1 MFFLRTTLLA
11 LILATA
17 PLCASADDLEQFTV
31 AIERAELQYRVALR
45 TLESSGRDETAA
57 EVRLFREAWQDVIA
71 RLDKNPPGPFAGDE
85 TYAATMT
92 QIDARL
98 VGALIVIDIGSREA
112 ARSALAPIGETLA
125 KLRERTAP
133 AQPAASEPAPQQ
145 PAPSQPAPS
154 RPNDDK

>member
-1 MFFLRTTLLA
+1 MFLLRMTLLA
-11 LILATA
+11 LILASA
-17 PLCASADDLEQFTV
+17 PLRAFADDLEQFTV

-57 EVRLFREAWQDVIA
+57 EVRLFREAWQDAIA
-71 RLDKNPPGPFAGDE
+71 RLDKNPPEQFAGDE
-85 TYAATMT
+85 SYAATMT
-92 QIDARL
+92 EIDARL

-125 KLRERTAP
+125 RLRERTAP
-133 AQPAASEPAPQQ
+133 AQPAASEPPQ

-154 RPNDDK
+154 QPNDDK